1 MSKNLPLGDRLP
13 RYGGGGACARGGA
26 VARRAGGREPRL
38 CPKPSCLR
46 EALSPTACGRSPLPE
61 GAKEFFDNLPAPFR
75 GGMKAVTHI
84 KKIFIYTKET
94 TIMQKKFK
102 IEVDCANCAAK
113 IETAIKEL
121 PGVKN
126 ASVSFMAQKLLLEAD
141 DDKFDAVLKDAV
153 KVAKKVEP
161 DFEIEL

>member
-1 MSKNLPLGDRLP
+1 M
-13 RYGGGGACARGGA
+13 
-26 VARRAGGREPRL
+26 
-38 CPKPSCLR
+38 
-46 EALSPTACGRSPLPE
+46 
-61 GAKEFFDNLPAPFR
+61 
-75 GGMKAVTHI
+75 
-84 KKIFIYTKET
+84 YTKET

>member
-1 MSKNLPLGDRLP
+1 
-13 RYGGGGACARGGA
+13 
-26 VARRAGGREPRL
+26 
-38 CPKPSCLR
+38 
-46 EALSPTACGRSPLPE
+46 
-61 GAKEFFDNLPAPFR
+61 
-75 GGMKAVTHI
+75 
-84 KKIFIYTKET
+84 
-94 TIMQKKFK
+94 MQKKFK

-141 DDKFDAVLKDAV
+141 DDKFDAVLKDAI
-153 KVAKKVEP
+153 KAAKKVEP

>member
-1 MSKNLPLGDRLP
+1 
-13 RYGGGGACARGGA
+13 
-26 VARRAGGREPRL
+26 
-38 CPKPSCLR
+38 
-46 EALSPTACGRSPLPE
+46 
-61 GAKEFFDNLPAPFR
+61 
-75 GGMKAVTHI
+75 
-84 KKIFIYTKET
+84 
-94 TIMQKKFK
+94 MQKKFK

-126 ASVSFMAQKLLLEAD
+126 ATVSFMAQKLLLEAD

-153 KVAKKVEP
+153 KAAKKVEP

>member
-1 MSKNLPLGDRLP
+1 
-13 RYGGGGACARGGA
+13 
-26 VARRAGGREPRL
+26 
-38 CPKPSCLR
+38 
-46 EALSPTACGRSPLPE
+46 
-61 GAKEFFDNLPAPFR
+61 
-75 GGMKAVTHI
+75 
-84 KKIFIYTKET
+84 
-94 TIMQKKFK
+94 MQKKFK

-153 KVAKKVEP
+153 KTAKKVEP
-161 DFEIEL
+161 DFCKFAHKAAHPDDGPFLYPKWRSYP

>member
-1 MSKNLPLGDRLP
+1 MYKT
-13 RYGGGGACARGGA
+13 
-26 VARRAGGREPRL
+26 E
-38 CPKPSCLR
+38 
-46 EALSPTACGRSPLPE
+46 TA
-61 GAKEFFDNLPAPFR
+61 
-75 GGMKAVTHI
+75 T
-84 KKIFIYTKET
+84 
-94 TIMQKKFK
+94 MQKKFK

>member
-1 MSKNLPLGDRLP
+1 M
-13 RYGGGGACARGGA
+13 
-26 VARRAGGREPRL
+26 
-38 CPKPSCLR
+38 
-46 EALSPTACGRSPLPE
+46 
-61 GAKEFFDNLPAPFR
+61 
-75 GGMKAVTHI
+75 
-84 KKIFIYTKET
+84 YTKET

-153 KVAKKVEP
+153 KAAKKVEP